1 MADEIQVNIDF
12 AYKTILN
19 SEKDIEEVT
28 YLLEEYQ
35 KSLGMMNKKLK
46 ARDIER
52 HPQYANLIAIRDSVR
67 DKYIKSCEETLET
80 LKRSHSCGL
89 ELKMIAEEAQ
99 TFRSLSGVLSGP
111 GGSYVE
117 EMNVRDKM
125 MEMRRKSF
133 ELQGLVEIRRES
145 LI

>member
-1 MADEIQVNIDF
+1 MSDEIQNNIDF
-12 AYKTILN
+12 AYKAVLN
-19 SEKDIEEVT
+19 SEKDIDEVT

-35 KSLGMMNKKLK
+35 ESLDMMNKKLK
-46 ARDIER
+46 ARNIES
-52 HPQYANLIAIRDSVR
+52 HPQYANLVAIRDSVR
-67 DKYIKSCEETLET
+67 DKYIKSCEETLES
-80 LKRSHSCGL
+80 LKRSHRCGL
-89 ELKMIAEEAQ
+89 ELKMVAEEAR

-117 EMNVRDKM
+117 EMNVQDKM
-125 MEMRRKSF
+125 KEMRRKSF